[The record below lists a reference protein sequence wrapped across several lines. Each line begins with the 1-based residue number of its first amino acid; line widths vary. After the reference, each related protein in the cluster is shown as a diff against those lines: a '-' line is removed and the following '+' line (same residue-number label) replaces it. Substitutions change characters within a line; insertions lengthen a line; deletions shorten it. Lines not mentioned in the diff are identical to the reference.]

1 MALNRLFIQFL
12 GYITDFQGNKSKATN
27 QVLKGNLDAIPIKS
41 ILFNIS
47 GFLMWKTIFNLNLN
61 YYAR

>member
-27 QVLKGNLDAIPIKS
+27 QVLKGNLVAIPIKS
-41 ILFNIS
+41 IFFNIS